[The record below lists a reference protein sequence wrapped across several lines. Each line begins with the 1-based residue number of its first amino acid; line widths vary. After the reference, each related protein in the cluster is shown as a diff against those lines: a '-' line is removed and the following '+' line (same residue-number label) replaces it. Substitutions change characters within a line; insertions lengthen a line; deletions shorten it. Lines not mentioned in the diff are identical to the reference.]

1 MFPWYGVRHSISLNT
16 CTNSDRDT
24 NKREALTNQIQ
35 DGVERSYKEVREI
48 TWQKTKQLNI
58 TVFLTLLASSRLLF
72 SSFSILSRKFMQSN
86 AVTW

>member
-48 TWQKTKQLNI
+48 Y
-58 TVFLTLLASSRLLF
+58 LAEDKAIEYNCVLDF
-72 SSFSILSRKFMQSN
+72 VSII
-86 AVTW
+86 